1 MIGVEHRNSMQI
13 LSNRKIL
20 VSVILAAVLVTW
32 IAIILCSSVSFQN
45 AYAQAQNK
53 SSQTPSSANQS
64 LKIAYLTD
72 GLFSDAG
79 WGAFAY
85 NAGQEI
91 ISKYGYEVSF
101 LDNVSIP
108 NIETTLKDYAD
119 RDYDIIIAQGYEWGN
134 PVIKVAQKYPDIKFI
149 VFTGQVK
156 SENVAS
162 IFPRQQE
169 AAYLLG
175 ALASMLSKNHTIGFI
190 GGDEKYPNLKNIY
203 EGYKQGALHVNSTT
217 RVFETYLGDWD
228 NESKGRSAAL
238 SQIKEGADFLLHVAD
253 TSGQG
258 VIQAAKE
265 KGIYAFGAVSDQNK
279 LAPDTVVTSFVLD
292 PIKAYDSIFKMIY
305 GNNFTG
311 MIFTPGLELTKNS
324 TTEDGIVYIAP
335 FHGFQNK
342 IPADIQAK
350 FSQLTQDV
358 RNKKIIIPE

>member
-32 IAIILCSSVSFQN
+32 IAIIMCSSVSFQN

-279 LAPDTVVTSFVLD
+279 LAPDTVVTSFILD
-292 PIKAYDSIFKMIY
+292 PIKAYDSIFKMIH

-311 MIFTPGLELTKNS
+311 MIFTPGIELTKNS

-342 IPADIQAK
+342 IPADIQSK

>member
-1 MIGVEHRNSMQI
+1 MTTMNRRKRIQY
-13 LSNRKIL
+13 LSAQKIL
-20 VSVILAAVLVTW
+20 VVVAITVSLIWLTVMCYSVLFENL
-32 IAIILCSSVSFQN
+32 
-45 AYAQAQNK
+45 YAQIQNK
-53 SSQTPSSANQS
+53 SVQTFNPSDKS
-64 LKIAYLTD
+64 LRVAYLTD

-119 RDYDIIIAQGYEWGN
+119 RDYDIIIAQGYEWGDL
-134 PVIKVAQKYPDIKFI
+134 VIKVAQKYPDIKFI
-149 VFTGQVK
+149 VFNGQVK

-175 ALASMLSKNHTIGFI
+175 ALAGMLSKKHTIGFI

-203 EGYKQGALHVNSTT
+203 EGYKQGALYVNSTT

-238 SQIKEGADFLLHVAD
+238 SQIKEGSDFLLHVAD